1 MSRITT
7 PPSQGVGQHAED
19 ANNNSYNRSGIMKRW
34 SRVDLLRT
42 PTGLTNRAVN
52 KLRLLPLNSV
62 ESHAFNGEYV
72 RSRSRQ
78 LWNRNLVLRH
88 LFVEHYL
95 SLSKFPFLAPKPVI
109 ILIRFLYFVHIASMP
124 NLVRLTL

>member
-62 ESHAFNGEYV
+62 ESHAFNGGVCKVTQPPTLE
-72 RSRSRQ
+72 SQFSSTASICGA
-78 LWNRNLVLRH
+78 LS
-88 LFVEHYL
+88 FV
-95 SLSKFPFLAPKPVI
+95 I
-109 ILIRFLYFVHIASMP
+109 
-124 NLVRLTL
+124 